1 MASRVDRTASSSLI
15 DSVRL
20 PLVAIGVFGVLAGL
34 SAWAVLGE
42 FSLVPRILLA
52 GGILLVGIY
61 VALDPDGTWSRLTG
75 RGTLFAGNALVVAL
89 AAVFLLGLLN
99 VLGSRY
105 TNKIDLT
112 ANKQFTMSD
121 QSVKIAQ
128 ALPAAVKVTAFISN
142 NDSRRQDFQT
152 LLNDYAN
159 RSGGKITSDL
169 IDPDQRPG
177 DARAAGITS
186 VPTIV
191 YQMGDKKQQST
202 GTTERD
208 VSTALVKLVRPAKK
222 MYFTVGHG
230 ERSLDGSGAQDY
242 SQLKTGLEQD
252 NYTVAP
258 LTLATTRAV
267 PDDADEIV
275 IAGPT
280 NPFLTEE
287 KDALRAYVDGGGK
300 VIVMVGPGSKADLND
315 LFAKYGV
322 AFTGNVVIDTLR
334 GLPQDPRVLV
344 IDTYGSHAV
353 TADMRDLS
361 IFPIATNITYPTGGA
376 GATVTALAQSS
387 DNSWGSSNLTQLQR
401 QDADPKGPLALAVA
415 IDAGGSTS
423 ASSTG
428 GPSGGSRLVLI
439 GTPDL
444 VSNNALQQVPGN
456 QTLFLNAAN
465 WITQQDNL
473 VNIQVPDTTPRSV
486 ILTSWQSNLV
496 ALSSV
501 VLLPLALVAIG
512 AAVWWTRR

>member
-1 MASRVDRTASSSLI
+1 MASRVDQRPSNSLI
-15 DSVRL
+15 DSMRL
-20 PLVAIGVFGVLAGL
+20 PLVAIGLFGILAGL

-61 VALDPDGTWSRLTG
+61 VALDPEGMWARVTG

-89 AAVFLLGLLN
+89 AAVFVLGLLN

-128 ALPAAVKVTAFISN
+128 ALPAPVKVTAFISN

-152 LLNDYAN
+152 LLADYASK
-159 RSGGKITSDL
+159 SGGKITSDF

-186 VPTIV
+186 VPTVV
-191 YQMGDKKQQST
+191 YQMADKKQQST

-222 MYFTVGHG
+222 IYFTVGHG

-287 KDALRAYVDGGGK
+287 KDALRAYIDGGGK
-300 VIVMVGPGSKADLND
+300 VIAMVGPGSKADLND
-315 LFAKYGV
+315 LFANYGV
-322 AFTGNVVIDTLR
+322 AFTGNVVIDSLR
-334 GLPQDPRVLV
+334 GLPQDPRVV
-344 IDTYGSHAV
+344 VVDTYGTHAI
-353 TADMRDLS
+353 TTDMRDLT
-361 IFPIATNITYPTGGA
+361 IFPVTTNITYPSGGA

-401 QDADPKGPLALAVA
+401 QDTDPKGPLALAVA
-415 IDAGGSTS
+415 VDAGGGAATG
-423 ASSTG
+423 ASGS
-428 GPSGGSRLVLI
+428 SGGSRVVLI

-465 WITQQDNL
+465 WVTQQDNL
-473 VNIQVPDTTPRSV
+473 VNIQAPDTTPRSV